1 MQAAQVLA
9 SEFVEVAIV
18 ESRALP
24 THAAD
29 QAKCPHQLTFAR
41 HDPCRALNET
51 APRYFINAVE
61 KG

>member
-9 SEFVEVAIV
+9 SEFVEVAVV
-18 ESRALP
+18 ESGALP

-29 QAKCPHQLTFAR
+29 QAKCPHHLTFAR
-41 HDPCRALNET
+41 HDPCRALNEI
-51 APRYFINAVE
+51 ASRHFINTAE